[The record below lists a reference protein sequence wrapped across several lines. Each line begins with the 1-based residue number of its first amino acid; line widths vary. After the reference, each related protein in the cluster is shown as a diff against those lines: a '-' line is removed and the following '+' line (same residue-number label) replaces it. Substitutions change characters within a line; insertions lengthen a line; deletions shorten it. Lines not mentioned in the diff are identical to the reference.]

1 LTASSAIDAA
11 HDEMND
17 ESATELLLVL
27 AAWVCGALAAV
38 VSFMRAVI
46 AAVSASRLEELH
58 PQHPAVLDKVYDA
71 RRLGSV
77 ERTVLMVADVALVAA
92 LAAVLTVLGMVW
104 WGLADARVFLMLAV
118 IVAVIVAGKAL
129 VHALGDLMA
138 DAVILVVA
146 RGLDV
151 VLRIARPLVAV
162 IGTVMETLHAR
173 RHQEDARE
181 QVAEELSAI
190 MEEAVEEGTLEAEEV
205 RILQNIM
212 RVRDVHVEDVMTPR
226 NVVAG
231 LAADMPIRQAAELP
245 ELQTYSRLP
254 VWEGA
259 NMDNIIGYVL
269 SRDVLVAA
277 LRGSGTQP
285 IRTLLRQAVFIPE
298 NVSLD
303 RALEEFLK
311 RRQHMFIVVDEY
323 GGVEGLLTLED
334 VLETILGAE
343 IVDEADSVVDM
354 RQLAQQRRDRR
365 IAQQSMQQGVQ
376 QPSVEE

>member
-1 LTASSAIDAA
+1 
-11 HDEMND
+11 MND

>member
-1 LTASSAIDAA
+1 
-11 HDEMND
+11 MND
-17 ESATELLLVL
+17 DSATELLLPL
-27 AAWVCGALAAV
+27 AAWMCSALAAV

-46 AAVSASRLEELH
+46 AAVSVSRLEELH
-58 PQHPAVLDKVYDA
+58 AEHPAVLDKVYDA

-77 ERTVLMVADVALVAA
+77 ERTVLMVVDVALVAA
-92 LAAVLTVLGMVW
+92 LAAVLSVLGMMW
-104 WGLADARVFLMLAV
+104 WSWTDVQLILMIGIIVVAIV
-118 IVAVIVAGKAL
+118 IGKAL
-129 VHALGDLMA
+129 FHALGNVVA
-138 DAVILVVA
+138 DAAILVVA
-146 RGLDV
+146 RWLDIL
-151 VLRIARPLVAV
+151 LRIAHPLVAV
-162 IGTVMETLHAR
+162 IATVMEKLHAR
-173 RHQEDARE
+173 RQREDARE

-231 LAADMPIRQAAELP
+231 LPADISISQAAEMP

-277 LRGSGTQP
+277 LRGNGTQP

-365 IAQQSMQQGVQ
+365 IAQQTMYHGVQ
-376 QPSVEE
+376 QSSTQE

>member
-1 LTASSAIDAA
+1 
-11 HDEMND
+11 MND

-58 PQHPAVLDKVYDA
+58 PEHPAVLDKIYDA

-92 LAAVLTVLGMVW
+92 LAAVLSVLGMVW
-104 WGLADARVFLMLAV
+104 WGWADGRVFLMLGA
-118 IVAVIVAGKAL
+118 IVAVIVIGKAT
-129 VHALGDLMA
+129 VHALGDLVA
-138 DAVILVVA
+138 DAAILLVA
-146 RGLDV
+146 RWLDV
-151 VLRIARPLVAV
+151 VLRIARPLATV
-162 IGTVMETLHAR
+162 IATVMEMLHAR
-173 RHQEDARE
+173 RHHEDARE

-231 LAADMPIRQAAELP
+231 LPADIPIGHAAELP

-254 VWEGA
+254 GVGRCQHGQHRWLRSLARCPRRCTPGQWYPA
-259 NMDNIIGYVL
+259 GTDPFTASGVH
-269 SRDVLVAA
+269 SRKCQSGSRVGRIFETAA
-277 LRGSGTQP
+277 
-285 IRTLLRQAVFIPE
+285 AHVH
-298 NVSLD
+298 
-303 RALEEFLK
+303 
-311 RRQHMFIVVDEY
+311 RR
-323 GGVEGLLTLED
+323 
-334 VLETILGAE
+334 
-343 IVDEADSVVDM
+343 
-354 RQLAQQRRDRR
+354 
-365 IAQQSMQQGVQ
+365 
-376 QPSVEE
+376 